1 MGKKAK
7 ETVKLRFKTL
17 KNGEKSAYFDIYRNG
32 VREYLWQD
40 GRLIPETDENA
51 KKQNTA
57 VLQKLEEKRRSLIAE
72 LTIDQSGI
80 ADRSFN
86 TGLMLT
92 EWIDVYMEELS
103 QRATGNYIKG
113 VDTLKRRL
121 ENFKPGLLLKEA
133 DESTITSF
141 YAFLQQQ
148 KTKTNEAVT
157 LSEGTIWNLLKK
169 LGNCMN
175 GAIRERLIDTNP
187 CRNILSI
194 CRKKQNKRSLVR
206 LSQKELI
213 KLIDTPYRMPEIKRI
228 FLFSCFTGASI
239 CTIRQLLWKH
249 IYNKGGRT
257 WAILTQTRSGKQ
269 IDIPLTDIAKTC
281 LPPRRRAKGSQPV
294 FECKSKAILYFH
306 ILDWG
311 KKAGI
316 NTPLNFRVA
325 KNTYAS
331 LLLSADADFYTAKYM
346 MGFSAIGYME
356 EYEGYLNGKRYD
368 DVEKLDAIMEGLAE
382 LSHTSTNAKSE

>member
-40 GRLIPETDENA
+40 DRLIPETNEDA
-51 KKQNTA
+51 KKQNA
-57 VLQKLEEKRRSLIAE
+57 AIMQKLEEKRRSLIAE

-92 EWIDVYMEELS
+92 EWIDVYKEELG
-103 QRATGNYIKG
+103 QRATKYYLQG
-113 VDTLKRRL
+113 VEVLKRRL
-121 ENFKPGLLLKEA
+121 EDFKPGLLLKEV
-133 DESTITSF
+133 DEDTITSF
-141 YAFLQQQ
+141 YEFLQQQ
-148 KTKTNEAVT
+148 KTETNEDVT
-157 LSEGTIWNLLKK
+157 LTEGTIWNLLKK

-194 CRKKQNKRSLVR
+194 CRKKQNKRSLVC
-206 LSQKELI
+206 LSQQELI

-228 FLFSCFTGASI
+228 FLFACFTGASI

-249 IYNKGGRT
+249 IYNKDGRT

-269 IDIPLTDIAKTC
+269 IEIPLTDIAKAC
-281 LPPRRRAKGSQPV
+281 PPPRRRAKGSQPV
-294 FECKSKAILYFH
+294 FECKSKAVLYFH

-311 KKAGI
+311 KEAGI
-316 NTPLNFRVA
+316 KTPLNFRVA

-331 LLLSADADFYTAKYM
+331 LLLTADADFYTARYM
-346 MGFSAIGYME
+346 MGFSTIGYME

-368 DVEKLDAIMEGLAE
+368 DVEKLDAFMEGLVKPKP
-382 LSHTSTNAKSE
+382 SSSNADSE